1 MKQLIHY
8 QSIFSPVIFI
18 LAAGV
23 LGGFMAASGLLVL
36 MLIFSRDT
44 VLESLLVLL
53 IVTFLLGDNFKGTFA
68 FMQNFRFV
76 MVLVSFLYLLKY
88 HVISNNLANYILP
101 FTMVAFCVTMLF
113 SPLGIAAVLRSL
125 GFWLVGLVIF
135 KLANLLYLNN
145 SQRTA
150 EILILTLVCYFAVNI
165 ILVFLPLESTSLRG
179 RFKGLAGNPN
189 GLALIAM
196 FSYGL
201 LWLLKERE
209 ETAFKKS
216 FFLAFRIVLL
226 LIVLL
231 TGSRTA
237 LLSIITFELILRL
250 IHNKVL
256 LFRLMTIVIFF
267 LLFFDVIV
275 NSSFFE
281 AYSFFDF
288 LRFDTLSTAS
298 GRTEVWQVA
307 WEEVKNAPFF
317 GNGLLYDQYFI
328 DDYVARNIGENV
340 ARHWGAVWSSYLSLL
355 LDVGFMGCIA
365 YGYFWIEVFRK
376 SHDKNI
382 AIAFTAMCLLSGI
395 TESWMAASMNPFTP
409 MMFLFWAI
417 QSQPTT
423 NA

>member
-8 QSIFSPVIFI
+8 QNIFYPVVFI

-23 LGGFMAASGLLVL
+23 LGGFIAASGLLVL
-36 MLIFSRDT
+36 MLIFSRHHL
-44 VLESLLVLL
+44 LESLLVLL
-53 IVTFLLGDNFKGTFA
+53 IVTFFLGDNFKGALA

-76 MVLVSFLYLLKY
+76 MVFVSFLYLFKY
-88 HVISNNLANYILP
+88 HVISNNNANYILP
-101 FTMVAFCVTMLF
+101 FTVVAFCITLLF
-113 SPLGIAAVLRSL
+113 SPIGFAAVLRSL

-135 KLANLLYLNN
+135 KLTNLLYLNN
-145 SQRTA
+145 SKRTT
-150 EILILTLVCYFAVNI
+150 EILVLTLVCFFSVNI
-165 ILVFLPLESTSLRG
+165 ILVFLPFENVYLMG
-179 RFKGLAGNPN
+179 RFRGLTANPN

-201 LWLLKERE
+201 LCLLKEKE
-209 ETAFKKS
+209 ETVFKKS
-216 FFLAFRIVLL
+216 FFLAFRVALL
-226 LIVLL
+226 LIIIL
-231 TGSRTA
+231 TASRTA
-237 LLSIITFELILRL
+237 LLSVIAFELVIRL

-256 LFRLMTIVIFF
+256 LFRLMTMLIFF

-275 NSSFFE
+275 NSSFLE

-288 LRFDTLSTAS
+288 LRFDTLSNAS

-317 GNGLLYDQYFI
+317 GSGILYDQYFI
-328 DDYVARNIGENV
+328 DDYVARNIGENA
-340 ARHWGAVWSSYLSLL
+340 ARHWGGVWSSYLSLL
-355 LDVGFMGCIA
+355 LDVGVIGCIA
-365 YGYFWIEVFRK
+365 YGYFWTEVFRK
-376 SHDKNI
+376 SYHKNI
-382 AIAFTAMCLLSGI
+382 AIAFTVMCLLSGI